1 MAKPKSKLVRYRLS
15 IPMDDQAVIAW
26 LEQQRSVSQ
35 SIRVIVKEAI
45 PKHGYGDL
53 FSSAAPDGLN
63 LDWDNAGDGKSGE
76 SGQGLGDTSGQAPT
90 RNARQPKA
98 TPQAA
103 PQIPI
108 PKPSTDTGNS
118 GAGISMGDDI
128 FADFG
133 IDDTYSSNDHV
144 DDIKKMMSR
153 G

>member
-53 FSSAAPDGLN
+53 FSSAAPDGLS
-63 LDWDNAGDGKSGE
+63 LDWDSVGDGSVNSDGMTG
-76 SGQGLGDTSGQAPT
+76 SDAINSVSAQTQS
-90 RNARQPKA
+90 RNARQPRSTA
-98 TPQAA
+98 QA
-103 PQIPI
+103 PVIQPHMQ
-108 PKPSTDTGNS
+108 TDTS
-118 GAGISMGDDI
+118 DAGISMGDDI

-133 IDDTYSSNDHV
+133 IGDTYSGVDHV